1 MRREILRFFN
11 VQRSIFGICPCC
23 NRFIRLS
30 DCHIFH
36 GRSPGRTWLDRMEA
50 KENRLSRKEEALE
63 ERLSVEREKAREVAR
78 REARKRISLIDPV
91 FIPRKLDADD
101 AKVVFHPVD
110 FAVFCGLKSR
120 QGSVTRIVLLDRES
134 KDGTRRR
141 LQRSVETAVAKRR
154 FDWHTVRVKED
165 GSVRCE

>member
-1 MRREILRFFN
+1 MRREILQFFN

-30 DCHIFH
+30 DCHIFS

-50 KENRLSRKEEALE
+50 KEDRLNRREEAVE
-63 ERLSVEREKAREVAR
+63 DRLATERERARESAR
-78 REARKRISLIDPV
+78 RDARKRIGLIDPV

-101 AKVVFHPVD
+101 AKVVFHPAD
-110 FAVFCGLKSR
+110 FAVFCGLKSKL
-120 QGSVTRIVLLDRES
+120 GGVTRIVLLDRES
-134 KDGTRRR
+134 KDEARRR
-141 LQRSVETAVAKRR
+141 LQRSMETAVAKRR
-154 FDWHTVRVKED
+154 FDWHTVRVQED